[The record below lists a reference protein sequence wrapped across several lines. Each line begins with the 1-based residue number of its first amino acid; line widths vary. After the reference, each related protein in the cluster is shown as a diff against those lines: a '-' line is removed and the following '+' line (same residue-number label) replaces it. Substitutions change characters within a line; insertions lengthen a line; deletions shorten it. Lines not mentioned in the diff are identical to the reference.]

1 MTPALLGIVA
11 ALSWGAHDFIGRF
24 ATRSVGQFATT
35 LGVMLTGAIVLT
47 VIVLA
52 FGGGATWPGSG
63 MVAICAFAGG
73 SYALA
78 TLCLFSAYRIG
89 SLSIVSPLVGA
100 YPALVIV
107 WNVALGSRPS
117 AWAWAAMLAVMAGT
131 AIVSAAGTHHEEQ
144 GHVERG
150 RLKPMLVFSGLSAV
164 CYAVSVIAGQTA
176 APVIGEMQTTW
187 IARAFAVATLLP
199 LLVNPDYR
207 RRAPMIWWPAIMAM
221 GLFDTLAMISVF
233 KAGQMPEAEI
243 AAVAGSSFGGV
254 VALLGRFF
262 FKEPVTTLQWGGIGL
277 IFMGTGVLTLGW

>member
-35 LGVMLTGAIVLT
+35 LGVMLSGAVALT
-47 VIVLA
+47 VVLLV
-52 FGGGATWPGSG
+52 TEGSFALPTLG
-63 MVAICAFAGG
+63 MMGVCALAGG
-73 SYALA
+73 TYALA

-144 GHVERG
+144 GHVESG
-150 RLKPMLVFSGLSAV
+150 RLRAMLVFSGLSAL
-164 CYAVSVIAGQTA
+164 CYALSVIAGQAA
-176 APVIGEMQTTW
+176 APVIGETHTTW
-187 IARAFAVATLLP
+187 IARAFAVLILLP

-207 RRAPMIWWPAIMAM
+207 RRAPMVWWPAIFAM
-221 GLFDTLAMISVF
+221 GMFDTLAMLSVF

-262 FKEPVTTLQWGGIGL
+262 FKEPVTVRQWGGILL
-277 IFMGTGVLTLGW
+277 IFVGTGILTLGW